1 MRFARLHLFSIPLAM
16 AVCQSGAAR
25 ADTVY
30 LKNGNAIEGQVTD
43 NRSTSGEVVIGIG
56 ENGMMMLRAGEVD
69 RIEAGAPAATA
80 PSRAAAKDA
89 AAPAPAME
97 RGRVSVTAPAGADWY
112 GDRVYEGV
120 LLPESTDKMIV
131 LEIPGPGKVFIA
143 RTPETVVKQL
153 EGAEA
158 RPMPAAAGN
167 ESEIR
172 TTHRISLKNG
182 RKISGTLVPTSESE
196 PLKLRVGNLGEMR
209 IPRSDVAEKGI
220 EEVQG
225 SIKLPQ
231 PAEAEPA
238 APAAGGAPPAQP
250 GAQGGAQ
257 PQAPG
262 TPVDREAMKREI
274 RAEIIRELLDAMI
287 EEKMGTSLESAILE
301 PAESRI
307 PALTNDEIFEIRDA
321 VTDLGRQRSRNRVR
335 AENTLKMMGPATL
348 PFLAEPAKHPFEL
361 TRRAVQRIVRDIG
374 DPAGAPLAIAAL
386 NDPDEFVRAHAAE
399 ALARILPSEIAY
411 DATADEP
418 ERLAARLAYEELF
431 REHARARARDAMA
444 KSIVER

>member
-1 MRFARLHLFSIPLAM
+1 MRFARLHLFSLPLAM
-16 AVCQSGAAR
+16 AVLQSGSTR

-43 NRSTSGEVVIGIG
+43 NRATSGEVVIRIG
-56 ENGMMMLRAGEVD
+56 ENGWTMLRAGEVD
-69 RIEAGAPAATA
+69 RIEAGAPSGRPA
-80 PSRAAAKDA
+80 PASTKAAAE
-89 AAPAPAME
+89 PAPAME

-112 GDRVYEGV
+112 GNRVYEGV
-120 LLPESTDKMIV
+120 VLPESTDKMIV

-172 TTHRISLKNG
+172 TTHMITLKNG
-182 RKISGTLVPTSESE
+182 RKIAGTVVPTAETE
-196 PLKLRVGNLGEMR
+196 PLKIRVGNLGEMR

-231 PAEAEPA
+231 PAEEQPA

-250 GAQGGAQ
+250 GAPGAQ
-257 PQAPG
+257 GQAPAA
-262 TPVDREAMKREI
+262 PADREAMKREI

-287 EEKMGTSLESAILE
+287 EEKMGTAVESAAALPSME
-301 PAESRI
+301 SMPAN
-307 PALTNDEIFEIRDA
+307 LTNEEIFQIRDA
-321 VTDLGRQRSRNRVR
+321 VSELGRQRSRNRVR
-335 AENTLKMMGPATL
+335 AENELKMMGKTAL
-348 PFLAEPAKHPFEL
+348 PFLAEAAKHPFDL

-374 DPAGAPLAIAAL
+374 EPSGAPLAIGAL
-386 NDPDEFVRAHAAE
+386 NDPDEQVRMLAGE
-399 ALARILPSEIAY
+399 ALDRILPSTIAY
-411 DATADEP
+411 DSRMDEA
-418 ERLAARLAYEELF
+418 ERLAATMAYEELF
-431 REHARARARDAMA
+431 REYARARARDAIV
-444 KSIVER
+444 KSLAER